1 LGDGFPH
8 GVLAGNVAGS
18 FLIGLLAALTVAG
31 GRWPCGPAVRAGAMA
46 GFCGGFTTF
55 SFLSLQT
62 LELLQAGRIAAA
74 GLYASLTLA
83 GALTAV
89 WLGYAA
95 GTRLNRRPA

>member
-1 LGDGFPH
+1 
-8 GVLAGNVAGS
+8 
-18 FLIGLLAALTVAG
+18 
-31 GRWPCGPAVRAGAMA
+31 MA